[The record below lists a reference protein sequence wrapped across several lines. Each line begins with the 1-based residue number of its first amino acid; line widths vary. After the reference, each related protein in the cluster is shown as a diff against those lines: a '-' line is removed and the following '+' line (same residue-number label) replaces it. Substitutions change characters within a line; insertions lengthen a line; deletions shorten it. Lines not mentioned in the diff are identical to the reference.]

1 MAMPVFESA
10 RDLRAFLAPM
20 RTHGKRIAL
29 VPTMGNLHAGH
40 YSLVTLAKRHADAV
54 VASVF
59 VNPTQFGPKEDF
71 ARYPRTPDADTAG
84 LASHGCDALFM
95 PAVDEMYPYGAA
107 DTVRVHVPGFDGVLE
122 DAVRPGHF
130 DGVATVVS
138 KLFNLVRPDVAV
150 FGRKDYQQLLVI
162 RRLTVDL
169 AYPIEIVEA
178 PTAREPSGLAMSSR
192 NQYLDA
198 EQRAGAAFIHE
209 TLRRMQAEV
218 HKGAVSRQAIEAN
231 AEAALREK
239 GFDPDYAAVRRAD
252 DLALPAVGQ
261 SRALIALIA
270 ARLGST
276 RLIDNLLLDE

>member
-1 MAMPVFESA
+1 
-10 RDLRAFLAPM
+10 
-20 RTHGKRIAL
+20 
-29 VPTMGNLHAGH
+29 
-40 YSLVTLAKRHADAV
+40 
-54 VASVF
+54 VF

-95 PAVDEMYPYGAA
+95 PDVDAMYPYGSA

-130 DGVATVVS
+130 DGVATVLT

-169 AYPIEIVEA
+169 AYPIEIVDA
-178 PTAREPSGLAMSSR
+178 PTAREPNGLAMSSR

-198 EQRAGAAFIHE
+198 GQRATAAFIHE

-218 HKGAVSRQAIEAN
+218 RKGAISHAAIEAN
-231 AEAALREK
+231 ADRALRDK
-239 GFDPDYAAVRRAD
+239 GFDPDYAVVRRAE
-252 DLALPAVGQ
+252 DLGPPAVGQ

>member
-1 MAMPVFESA
+1 MPMQVFESA
-10 RDLRAFLAPM
+10 RDLATFLAPM
-20 RTHGKRIAL
+20 RKHGKRVAL
-29 VPTMGNLHAGH
+29 VPTMGNLHTGH
-40 YSLVTLAKRHADAV
+40 YSLIAIAKKHADVV

-71 ARYPRTPDADTAG
+71 ARYPRTPEADTAG

-95 PAVDEMYPYGAA
+95 PEIDAIYPYGVP
-107 DTVRVHVPGFDGVLE
+107 DTVRVHVPGFDNVLE

-169 AYPIEIVEA
+169 AYPIEIVDA

-198 EQRAGAAFIHE
+198 EQRARAAFIHE

-218 HKGAVSRQAIEAN
+218 HKGAISHAAIEAN
-231 AEAALREK
+231 AEKGLREK
-239 GFDPDYAAVRRAD
+239 GFDPDYAAIRRAD
-252 DLALPAVGQ
+252 DLGPPAIGQ
-261 SRALIALIA
+261 SRTLIALIA
-270 ARLGST
+270 AKLGST
-276 RLIDNLLLDE
+276 RLIDNFLLDE